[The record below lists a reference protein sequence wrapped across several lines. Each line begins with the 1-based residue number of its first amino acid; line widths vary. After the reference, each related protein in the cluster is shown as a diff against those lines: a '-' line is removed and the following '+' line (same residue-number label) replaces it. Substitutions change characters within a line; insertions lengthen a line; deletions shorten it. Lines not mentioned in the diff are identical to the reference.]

1 LAPDVAVDEPV
12 TVRELVMSTMGR
24 ERMVALLAGFFALL
38 TLALTGIGLY
48 GVLNYGVVR
57 RRTEIGVRMA
67 LGATPSGV
75 VRMVLR
81 EALQLVLPGLVLGAA
96 GVWGV
101 TRLLETLLYGVKP
114 LDPWMCAASMA
125 VLAAVAVLACMACV
139 DPMDALRFE

>member
-1 LAPDVAVDEPV
+1 
-12 TVRELVMSTMGR
+12 MSTMGR